1 MCFDL
6 FEQRFRFGERCRI
19 IGSVPGL
26 FQDLQNMHFFLV
38 GQVDLDFI
46 CVFIVISPCYF
57 YNVTIFIIAPKERI
71 LNTISQTTDKYD
83 RFSRMLRPAPR
94 RRHGVLDLF
103 PRFRAKSKSAA
114 ARSVSDSCVLF
125 LLRCGCAVLRLRGG
139 LQRAVIIAGRGAAV
153 DEEGGTADEGALRRR
168 RGPSRAYKLP
178 QNPAARRKG
187 PRPQNRRS
195 EYRPRRRDR
204 PGSRRSCNPGPVPA
218 RGA

>member
-1 MCFDL
+1 MALLIGFAFDLCFDL

-94 RRHGVLDLF
+94 RRHGVLGRV

-125 LLRCGCAVLRLRGG
+125 LLQCGRAVLRLR
-139 LQRAVIIAGRGAAV
+139 RASAGRNNSW
-153 DEEGGTADEGALRRR
+153 LWRRR
-168 RGPSRAYKLP
+168 R
-178 QNPAARRKG
+178 
-187 PRPQNRRS
+187 
-195 EYRPRRRDR
+195 
-204 PGSRRSCNPGPVPA
+204 
-218 RGA
+218 

>member
-1 MCFDL
+1 MCFDF

-26 FQDLQNMHFFLV
+26 FQDLQDMHFFLV

-46 CVFIVISPCYF
+46 CVFIVIAPCYF

-83 RFSRMLRPAPR
+83 RVSRMLRPAPR
-94 RRHGVLDLF
+94 RRHGVLGRV

-125 LLRCGCAVLRLRGG
+125 LLQCGRAVLRLRGG
-139 LQRAVIIAGRGAAV
+139 LQRAVIIAGCGAAV
-153 DEEGGTADEGALRRR
+153 DEEGGAADEGALSITCFITD
-168 RGPSRAYKLP
+168 PSFPCRCL
-178 QNPAARRKG
+178 G
-187 PRPQNRRS
+187 
-195 EYRPRRRDR
+195 
-204 PGSRRSCNPGPVPA
+204 
-218 RGA
+218 